1 MTATLKTRQFIAL
14 SVIFLLSLLVALFT
28 ENFYLLLIPFVV
40 LLLYAGW
47 NNPRFIF
54 LVLLFSLP
62 FSFEYNFTPT
72 LGTDIPDEGLMLL
85 TSLVVIAL
93 LIHNRKAYTRSLVS
107 HPLFILLLLHLI
119 WIVTTALVSTDHLVS
134 FKYVL
139 SKSWYLGAFLLAPL
153 MIWNDEKDILEA
165 AKVLMAGITSV
176 VMIIMIKHYLLDL
189 SFANINDAVGPF
201 FRNHVNYSSML
212 VCMLPVAFAFYNGSR
227 KRGRIFF
234 VLLIVLLVTA
244 LFFSYAR
251 GAWVALI
258 SGAVALLVIH
268 QRRVITT
275 YILCIILVTGLFQWL
290 KTDDR
295 YLRFSHHFSTTIFHE
310 DFREHLVATYKLKD
324 VSTAER
330 FYRWIAGVRMVKD
343 NALTG
348 VGPNTFN
355 QQYKPY
361 AIPAYKT
368 WISDNDE
375 RSTIHNYFL
384 LLLVEQGIPGL
395 VFFLLLLGA
404 MLYYAQLLYHRSK
417 DKMAGTIALT
427 SGVMI
432 VMIATVN
439 FLSDLVET
447 DKVGS
452 LFFLCLATLIA
463 IDMYT
468 KHSKPAPDIQGISQ
482 TISQ

>member
-14 SVIFLLSLLVALFT
+14 SVIFLLSLLVAVFS
-28 ENFYLLLIPFVV
+28 ENYYLALIPFAAI
-40 LLLYAGW
+40 LLYAGW

-54 LVLLFSLP
+54 LILLFSLP
-62 FSFEYNFTPT
+62 FSFEYNFSPA

-85 TSLVVIAL
+85 TSLVVVAL
-93 LIHNRKAYTRSLVS
+93 LVHNRQSYTKELLE
-107 HPLFILLLLHLI
+107 HPLIILLLLHLI
-119 WIVTTALVSTDHLVS
+119 WIITTALVSTDHLVS

-139 SKSWYLGAFLLAPL
+139 SKGWYVCAFVIAPL
-153 MIWNDEKDILEA
+153 LIWNKEKDIVDA
-165 AKVLMAGITSV
+165 SKVLMSGIVIV
-176 VMIIMIKHYLLDL
+176 VIIIMIKHYFLDL
-189 SFANINDAVGPF
+189 SFANVNDAVSPF

-212 VCMLPVAFAFYNGSR
+212 VCLLPVAFAIFKGGR
-227 KRGRIFF
+227 KWLRPFF
-234 VLLIVLLVTA
+234 ALLIIFLVAA

-251 GAWVALI
+251 GAWLALI
-258 SGAVALLVIH
+258 SGAVAMLLIH
-268 QRRVITT
+268 QRKVITA
-275 YILCIILVTGLFQWL
+275 YIFCIVIVVGLLQWL

-295 YLRFSHHFSTTIFHE
+295 YLRFSHHFNTTIFHE

-368 WISDNDE
+368 WISDNEE

-395 VFFLLLLGA
+395 IIFLLLIGV

-417 DKMAGTIALT
+417 HKLAGTIALT
-427 SGVMI
+427 TGVMI

-452 LFFLCLATLIA
+452 LFFLCIATLVA
-463 IDMYT
+463 IDVYT
-468 KHSKPAPDIQGISQ
+468 KRSKPSPDVQRIS
-482 TISQ
+482 